1 MTRHLLGTDHVAGGS
16 PFLQRRFAEPCL
28 VGDVAAGV
36 GDTAGSRLLELTP
49 SGEAET
55 RTEMKAALGG
65 GSGRGSAEN

>member
-1 MTRHLLGTDHVAGGS
+1 M
-16 PFLQRRFAEPCL
+16 
-28 VGDVAAGV
+28 GDVAAGV

-49 SGEAET
+49 SGEAKT